1 MNPTCSTWIA
11 EIEREAHATDALIA
25 VLPEERLAWRPH
37 PKSYTL
43 GQLAWHIASLQGSV
57 VSMLGVDTVDAATVD
72 FSTPQP
78 TSLAEIRACHHHSLA
93 NARATLAAWSE
104 AQLASQWRL
113 VRDDKVLMAAARG
126 ELARS
131 ILLNHLYH
139 HRGQLTVYLRLLD
152 RPLPSVYGPSADFN
166 PLVG

>member
-1 MNPTCSTWIA
+1 MNLTCSQWIA
-11 EIEREAHATDALIA
+11 EIEREAHATEALLA

-37 PKSYTL
+37 PKSHTL
-43 GQLAWHIASLQGSV
+43 GQLAWHIASLHGNV
-57 VSMLGVDTVDAATVD
+57 VSMLGVDTLDAATVD

-78 TSLAEIRACHHHSLA
+78 TSVAEIRACHQQSVA
-93 NARATLAAWSE
+93 KARAALAEWSE
-104 AQLASQWRL
+104 ALLAGQWRL
-113 VRDDKVLMAAARG
+113 VRGDKVLMAASRG
-126 ELARS
+126 EFARS

-166 PLVG
+166 PIAG

>member
-1 MNPTCSTWIA
+1 MSPVCSHWIA
-11 EIEREAHATDALIA
+11 EIEREALATNALIA
-25 VLPEERLAWRPH
+25 VLPEDRLAWRPH
-37 PKSYTL
+37 PKSHTL
-43 GQLAWHIASLQGSV
+43 GQLAWHIASLHGNV
-57 VSMLGVDTVDAATVD
+57 VSMLGVDTLDAATVD

-78 TSLAEIRACHHHSLA
+78 TSVAEIRACHEQSLA
-93 NARATLAAWSE
+93 KARVALAGWSE
-104 AQLASQWRL
+104 TQLATEWRL
-113 VRDDKVLMAAARG
+113 VRGDKVLMAAARG

-166 PLVG
+166 PLAG